1 MLFRDLL
8 LGYSESEEN
17 EVYIDVGTAKNVIRS
32 QPSPLLSTPSVLQS
46 RNKYVKIPLSASGE
60 GSSYKT
66 AGSASV
72 YSDYSDYEDYYYED
86 YNYDLGFPYQSIDKY
101 QAQWGQAH
109 QRKEGREE
117 EEKAMD
123 QFIFPGQYVISQPH
137 GSSTPYDRRL
147 IIKLPDNTLTPPDQI
162 LAMIGINQ
170 HQQGN
175 PVTPVR
181 PVRPVTFQN
190 IVKSRIISS

>member
-1 MLFRDLL
+1 MFRDLL
-8 LGYSESEEN
+8 LGYSHSEEN

-32 QPSPLLSTPSVLQS
+32 PPSSILSSPSVIQS
-46 RNKYVKIPLSASGE
+46 RNKYVNIPLSASGAE
-60 GSSYKT
+60 SSYKT

-72 YSDYSDYEDYYYED
+72 YSDYEDYYYED

-109 QRKEGREE
+109 QRKVSREE
-117 EEKAMD
+117 DRGEEEVKEKALD

-137 GSSTPYDRRL
+137 SSSTPYDRRL
-147 IIKLPDNTLTPPDQI
+147 IIKLPDNSLTPPDQI
-162 LAMIGINQ
+162 LGMMGINQ

-175 PVTPVR
+175 PVR
-181 PVRPVTFQN
+181 PVRPVTYQN
-190 IVKSRIISS
+190 IVKRRIIS